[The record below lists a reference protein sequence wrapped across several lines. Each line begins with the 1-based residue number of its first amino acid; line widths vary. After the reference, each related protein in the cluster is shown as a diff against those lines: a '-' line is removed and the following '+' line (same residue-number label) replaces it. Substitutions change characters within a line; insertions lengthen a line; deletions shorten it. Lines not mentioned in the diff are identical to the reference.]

1 MFVKVDWLSFS
12 LTWAED
18 NGREGQYLWQNISA
32 ALDSIG
38 FHELPAKLNML
49 VAWDRQLG
57 RAPYRES
64 LFDVTSGI
72 RVYTHPNLQHCLFE
86 LSGTACYWLEKHGD
100 LYYVLNAV
108 QTRTT
113 RLDVAVDMETE
124 VRPSEFML
132 ARDEKRFKSSGSQI
146 SESGETYYLGS
157 RFSNRFCRVYR
168 YNPPHERSHLLRC
181 EFQIKAEDAKR
192 VIPVIFSDGIEAV
205 AESFKEKFG
214 FQHECWKQKDVTPS
228 EIKAWR
234 PDRNEGKTLFWLAD
248 TIAPLLA
255 RLHDEG
261 VIDAIDWLSENV
273 IPLVKKGKQL

>member
-1 MFVKVDWLSFS
+1 MFVKIDWMSFS

-18 NGREGQYLWQNISA
+18 NGREGEHLWRNIST
-32 ALDSIG
+32 ALDALEFSD
-38 FHELPAKLNML
+38 LPEKLNML
-49 VAWDRQLG
+49 VSWERQLG

-72 RVYTHPNLQHCLFE
+72 RVFTHPTLQHCLLE
-86 LSGTACYWLEKHGD
+86 LSGTACHWLEKRGD

-108 QTRTT
+108 QTRLT
-113 RLDVAVDMETE
+113 RVDVAVDMETE

-181 EFQIKAEDAKR
+181 EFQIKDKDAR
-192 VIPVIFSDGIEAV
+192 ALPATIFSEGIEAV

-214 FQHECWKQKDVTPS
+214 FTHECWKQGDVTPA

-234 PDRNEGKTLFWLAD
+234 PDRKEGKTLFWLVD
-248 TIAPLLA
+248 TVAPLLA

-261 VIDAIDWLSENV
+261 VIDAIDWLEANV
-273 IPLVKKGKQL
+273 IPLVKRGK